1 MNHMEEEIIAKEKM
15 KAAHEAMKALDKQFG
30 RGTCMML
37 GEREAEQVRRSRR
50 AARRWSWRSAAGA
63 TRAVGLSRCSD
74 RRAAARRPSRHAIA
88 ECQKAGGMAAFVDA
102 EHALDVR
109 YASTL
114 GVQADRLLVS
124 QPDSGEQALEIVE
137 RLVRS
142 GAIDLIVVDSV
153 AALVPRAEIEGEMGD
168 QHVGLQARLMSQ
180 ALRSSTGI
188 AYRTQTCIMFINQL
202 RMKIGVTFGSPET
215 TTGGNALKFYASMRL
230 DVRRIGQVKV
240 GDEVCGHRV
249 RVKVV
254 KNKLAPPFKTAEM
267 DVRYGL
273 GFDPMADLLDLG
285 VARGVVAK
293 NGSYYSFR
301 GESLGQGR
309 EKSRLGLLSD
319 AKLAESLRA
328 DVLGEPEVEAEPA
341 KKKAA

>member
-1 MNHMEEEIIAKEKM
+1 
-15 KAAHEAMKALDKQFG
+15 
-30 RGTCMML
+30 
-37 GEREAEQVRRSRR
+37 
-50 AARRWSWRSAAGA
+50 
-63 TRAVGLSRCSD
+63 
-74 RRAAARRPSRHAIA
+74 
-88 ECQKAGGMAAFVDA
+88 
-102 EHALDVR
+102 
-109 YASTL
+109 
-114 GVQADRLLVS
+114 
-124 QPDSGEQALEIVE
+124 
-137 RLVRS
+137 
-142 GAIDLIVVDSV
+142 
-153 AALVPRAEIEGEMGD
+153 
-168 QHVGLQARLMSQ
+168 
-180 ALRSSTGI
+180 
-188 AYRTQTCIMFINQL
+188 MFINQL

-285 VARGVVAK
+285 VARGVVTK

-328 DVLGEPEVEAEPA
+328 DVLGEPELEAEPA